1 MNLTALSNTFLFRGA
16 SEEDLHN
23 MLNCLDAYSQT
34 FEKGEVI
41 FRSGQTIDHIGF
53 VISGAVAI
61 RNVDVW
67 GNPSILGFIE
77 SGHIFADNY
86 AFIAGEPI
94 LNDVL
99 AAKQSEILFLNASK
113 LLKVCPKACTCH
125 NALIKNLFT
134 TVAKRNL
141 MLTRR
146 LTYTAPKSIR
156 GKVLTYLSD
165 KAKQSYSNSVT
176 VPFNRQQL
184 ADYLNVDRS
193 AMCNELSKMQQ
204 EGIITYNKSTF
215 KIKTDN

>member
-1 MNLTALSNTFLFRGA
+1 MNLTSLSNTFLFRGA
-16 SEEDLHN
+16 TESELQH
-23 MLNCLDAYSQT
+23 MLSCLDGYTKT
-34 FEKGEVI
+34 FEKGDAI
-41 FRSGQTIDHIGF
+41 FRSGETVEYIGF

-61 RNVDVW
+61 RNIDVW

-99 AAKQSEILFLNASK
+99 AAKPSEILFLSANK
-113 LLKVCPKACTCH
+113 LLKVCPSACACH
-125 NALIKNLFT
+125 NSLIRNLFT
-134 TVAKRNL
+134 TIAKRNL

-165 KAKQSYSNSVT
+165 KAKQSCSTSVT

-204 EGIITYNKSTF
+204 EGIISYNKSTF
-215 KIKTDN
+215 KINTNK